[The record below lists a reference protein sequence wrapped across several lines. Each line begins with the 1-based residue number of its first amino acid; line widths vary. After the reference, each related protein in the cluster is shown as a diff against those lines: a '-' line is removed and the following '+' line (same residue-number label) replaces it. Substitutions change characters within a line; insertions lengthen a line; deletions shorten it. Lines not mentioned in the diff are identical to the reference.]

1 MHQVF
6 ELIIRGKVSLL
17 TEADPTAFN
26 DPCDDT
32 YRDTFKD
39 REKQKIILRSSTGIL
54 LPYGSSGTNRE
65 ASNAVSI
72 QYLYTVI
79 MFKKVLVPWVQKRCK
94 VTNKIY
100 LVAKVGRYVIGIVV
114 KFDKSIEH
122 QQIRGNSVSSSVNK
136 LIEHRQTGETSA
148 VPSVNK
154 LVQHQQTREKS
165 VSCKEIINTPI
176 YQK

>member
-17 TEADPTAFN
+17 TEADPTALN

-39 REKQKIILRSSTGIL
+39 REKQKVILRSSTGIL

-65 ASNAVSI
+65 ASDAVNI

-79 MFKKVLVPWVQKRCK
+79 MFKKVLVPWVQKRSK
-94 VTNKIY
+94 VTNKTY
-100 LVAKVGRYVIGIVV
+100 LVAKVVRYIVGIVV
-114 KFDKSIEH
+114 KVSSFDKSIEH
-122 QQIRGNSVSSSVNK
+122 QQIRGNSVSSS
-136 LIEHRQTGETSA
+136 IEHRQTGETSA

-165 VSCKEIINTPI
+165 VFCKEIINTPI